1 MTAAGFDL
9 IDWQAVE
16 LAAEGFPEMF
26 HIWASKQMSRFAALD
41 ECSRFAVSGTTA
53 NVRNANNTMK
63 PPPMF

>member
-26 HIWASKQMSRFAALD
+26 RIWASKQMSRFVALD

-53 NVRNANNTMK
+53 NV
-63 PPPMF
+63 